1 MRMSGSGG
9 ASGGGTTGTGTGTTT
24 SASFGGSG
32 RDTAATLALNNTSN
46 CRAGSLESKASK
58 TSSELVKN
66 NANEMSEAAGGLGGG
81 ALKQEET
88 ND

>member
-9 ASGGGTTGTGTGTTT
+9 ASGGGTVGTGTTT
-24 SASFGGSG
+24 SASVGGSG
-32 RDTAATLALNNTSN
+32 RDTAATLAVNNTSN

-66 NANEMSEAAGGLGGG
+66 NTNETNEAATGLGGG
-81 ALKQEET
+81 APKHEET

>member
-1 MRMSGSGG
+1 MRISGSYG
-9 ASGGGTTGTGTGTTT
+9 ASGGGATGTGTTT

-66 NANEMSEAAGGLGGG
+66 NTNEMSEAAAGLGGG
-81 ALKQEET
+81 TLKHDEA